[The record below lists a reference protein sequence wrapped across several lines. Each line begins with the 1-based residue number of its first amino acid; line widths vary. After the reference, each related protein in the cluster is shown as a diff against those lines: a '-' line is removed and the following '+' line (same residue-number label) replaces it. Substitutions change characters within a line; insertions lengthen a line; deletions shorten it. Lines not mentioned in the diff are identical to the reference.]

1 MVRLFTAAFLTVERS
16 RKVVFGYTVP
26 NRSEGF
32 ILHTVIKAGEGLPVL
47 CRGFVVVLGGLRVL
61 GFGLNFQKKHLK
73 EVNAVSSLSRLA
85 PEVPALFPGNPLL
98 GQIIGGRQEVGGDSL
113 DPAPTSFSC

>member
-1 MVRLFTAAFLTVERS
+1 M
-16 RKVVFGYTVP
+16 
-26 NRSEGF
+26 
-32 ILHTVIKAGEGLPVL
+32 
-47 CRGFVVVLGGLRVL
+47 VLGGLRVL

-73 EVNAVSSLSRLA
+73 EVNAVPSLSRLA
-85 PEVPALFPGNPLL
+85 PEVPALFTGNPLT